1 LSWAIGKHFIPN
13 STGWLQIKKM
23 FLIALLCELFLMV
36 KPPESVSEKMMFVKS
51 FLILID
57 AEISADSGST
67 LNWKILSFNTN
78 CLGI

>member
-1 LSWAIGKHFIPN
+1 
-13 STGWLQIKKM
+13 
-23 FLIALLCELFLMV
+23 
-36 KPPESVSEKMMFVKS
+36 MFVKS